1 MRPINDLLPATLLLC
16 LSVIAAR
23 ANADELTQQLLPI
36 QQQWAFINYQL
47 PESKR
52 EEAFTALEEKA
63 QALAERHADRA
74 EPKLWQAIILSTH
87 AGVRGGL
94 GALGMVKKAREL
106 LLQAEAI
113 DAAVMDGSIYTSLG
127 SLYYQVP
134 GWPLG
139 FGDDDK
145 ARSLLLEALQRNPDG
160 IDPNYFYGDFLYRNG
175 ETEAALAALGRAL
188 QAPARPDRPL
198 ADAGR
203 REEIRTLIAKIQ
215 TQG

>member
-47 PESKR
+47 PESKK

-74 EPKLWQAIILSTH
+74 EPKLWQAIIISTH

-175 ETEAALAALGRAL
+175 ETEAALAALNKAL

-203 REEIRTLIAKIQ
+203 REEVRALIAKIQ
-215 TQG
+215 TNG

>member
-145 ARSLLLEALQRNPDG
+145 ARSLLLEALQRNPNG

>member
-1 MRPINDLLPATLLLC
+1 MPSLAHLLRTSLLLC
-16 LSVIAAR
+16 LFAVPAHASQ
-23 ANADELTQQLLPI
+23 DDLQQQLLPL

-47 PESKR
+47 PESKK

-63 QALAERHADRA
+63 QALAERHAERA
-74 EPKLWQAIILSTH
+74 EPKLWQAIIISTH
-87 AGVRGGL
+87 AGVHGGL
-94 GALGMVKKAREL
+94 GALGMVKKARAL
-106 LLQAEAI
+106 LQQAEAI
-113 DAAVMDGSIYTSLG
+113 DAEVMEGSIYTSLG

-145 ARSLLLEALQRNPDG
+145 ARSLLLEALQRNPNG

-175 ETEAALAALGRAL
+175 ETEAALAALNKAL

-203 REEIRTLIAKIQ
+203 RKEVRALIAKIQ
-215 TQG
+215 TNG

>member
-47 PESKR
+47 PESKK

>member
-175 ETEAALAALGRAL
+175 ETEAALAALNKAL

-203 REEIRTLIAKIQ
+203 REEVRALIAKIQ
-215 TQG
+215 TNG

>member
-113 DAAVMDGSIYTSLG
+113 DAAIMDGSIYTSLG

>member
-47 PESKR
+47 PESKK

-113 DAAVMDGSIYTSLG
+113 DAEVMDGSIYTSLG

-175 ETEAALAALGRAL
+175 ETEAALAALNKAL

-203 REEIRTLIAKIQ
+203 REEVRALIAKIQ
-215 TQG
+215 TNG

>member
-74 EPKLWQAIILSTH
+74 EPKLWQAIIISTH

>member
-74 EPKLWQAIILSTH
+74 EPKLWQAIIISTH

-113 DAAVMDGSIYTSLG
+113 DAAIMDGSIYTSLG